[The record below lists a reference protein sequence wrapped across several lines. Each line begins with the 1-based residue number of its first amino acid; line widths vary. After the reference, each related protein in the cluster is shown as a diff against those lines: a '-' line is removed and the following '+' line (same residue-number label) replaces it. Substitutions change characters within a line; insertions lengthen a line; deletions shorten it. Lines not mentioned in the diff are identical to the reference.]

1 MKIGLIGL
9 GAMGFPMG
17 RRLVEAGHA
26 LTVAD
31 ISAERRQEFAA
42 ATGAAVAETAGA
54 AAEGAEIVVT
64 MLPTSD
70 HVAQVLRGADGV
82 LTHRAPGLLILEM
95 SSGAPAKTRALA
107 AEAEAAGVRL
117 IDAPVSG
124 GVPRAE
130 TGELAIMAGGD
141 DVDVER
147 ATPILSALGT
157 SILRT
162 GAVGSAHAMK
172 ALNNLVS
179 AATFLA
185 TVEALTIGARAGLD
199 PARMVDIIN
208 VSTGM
213 SNSSQ
218 KKMRQYVLAGKY
230 TSGFGLDL
238 MVKDLATAMD
248 IADDGAVAAPFLSL
262 CRETW
267 ARAASTFGPRQ
278 DHTALAKLVERESGV
293 GLAATAAPAILVSIE
308 RIIASRTRIAR
319 TPSRCP
325 ARRRADRRRARRRP
339 TGARGSPCG
348 PRSRRRSG
356 SAPTPARPGSHPA
369 SRPGRSP

>member
-1 MKIGLIGL
+1 MRVGLIGL

-26 LTVAD
+26 VTAGD
-31 ISAERRQEFAA
+31 ISAERRREFAT

-54 AAEGAEIVVT
+54 VADGAEIVVT

-70 HVAQVLRGADGV
+70 HVAQVLRGEDGV
-82 LTHRAPGLLILEM
+82 LARGGPELMILEM

-107 AEAEAAGVRL
+107 AEAEAARARL

-130 TGELAIMAGGD
+130 AGELAIMVGGD
-141 DVDVER
+141 DADVER
-147 ATPILSALGT
+147 ATPILSVLGS

-179 AATFLA
+179 SATFLA

-218 KKMRQYVLAGKY
+218 KKMRQYVLAGRY

-238 MVKDLATAMD
+238 MVKDLATAMA
-248 IADDGAVAAPFLSL
+248 IADDVAVSAPFLSL
-262 CRETW
+262 CRQTW
-267 ARAASTFGPRQ
+267 ARAAASLGPGQ
-278 DHTALAKLVERESGV
+278 DHTALAKLIERETGV
-293 GLAATAAPAILVSIE
+293 GLAAEAAADM
-308 RIIASRTRIAR
+308 
-319 TPSRCP
+319 
-325 ARRRADRRRARRRP
+325 RA
-339 TGARGSPCG
+339 TGQD
-348 PRSRRRSG
+348 
-356 SAPTPARPGSHPA
+356 
-369 SRPGRSP
+369 

>member
-17 RRLVEAGHA
+17 KRLVEAGHA

-31 ISAERRQEFAA
+31 ISAERRQEFAT
-42 ATGAAVAETAGA
+42 ATGASVAETAGA
-54 AAEGAEIVVT
+54 ATDGAEIVVT

-82 LTHRAPGLLILEM
+82 LAHRAPGLLILEM

-141 DVDVER
+141 DADVER
-147 ATPILSALGT
+147 ATAILSALGT

-162 GAVGSAHAMK
+162 GPVGSAHAMK

-185 TVEALTIGARAGLD
+185 TVEGLTIGARAGLD

-230 TSGFGLDL
+230 NSGFGLDL

-248 IADDGAVAAPFLSL
+248 IAEDSEVSAPFLSL

-267 ARAASTFGPRQ
+267 ARAASTLGPGQ
-278 DHTALAKLVERESGV
+278 DHTALAKLVERESGI
-293 GLAATAAPAILVSIE
+293 GLAATAAP
-308 RIIASRTRIAR
+308 
-319 TPSRCP
+319 PP
-325 ARRRADRRRARRRP
+325 
-339 TGARGSPCG
+339 
-348 PRSRRRSG
+348 
-356 SAPTPARPGSHPA
+356 
-369 SRPGRSP
+369 